1 MAKYRSSLARR
12 LSRKLIL
19 WILVILAALSYFVFH
34 FSNRTTRSFYTDSY
48 FNKMLI
54 DKEYIRRVLSDVF
67 VAVTNNIYYLE
78 HNLDSPD
85 NHKEV
90 MKRIVNNG
98 TRIRS
103 CGISFTKDYYSQK
116 GHQFCPYAWRS
127 SDNLNVI
134 ETVDMGDAD
143 KDYLNTEWFRS
154 VAETDSARWSEPFYA
169 GNDKTKALS
178 AYMAPIHDQTGRV
191 VAVLGADV
199 ALDWL
204 TSKLSK
210 TDSTINANASFTSK
224 LLKEKAQTFIIDHD
238 GKFITHPDA
247 ERILKDYFFS
257 HVEESSNANR
267 ERLAKLREYSNDSY
281 QGFYEK
287 CLFDGQRSFVF
298 YTPIKYTDWTMVT
311 IVPSRSIDT
320 LGILNG
326 IVLLLIVAL
335 IMAVTVAVFYYTMNY
350 VAVQLQQI
358 TKATNDIAKG
368 IYDTSMPEIKH
379 DDEIHRLCNSL
390 EDMQY
395 SLSCYANEKRP
406 TGSRKTKTN

>member
-1 MAKYRSSLARR
+1 MAKYRSTLARR

-19 WILVILAALSYFVFH
+19 WILVILTVLSYFVFH
-34 FSNRTTRSFYTDSY
+34 FTIRTTRSFYTDSY

-54 DKEYIRRVLSDVF
+54 NKEYIRRVLSDVF

-78 HNLDSPD
+78 HNLDNPD
-85 NHKEV
+85 NHKDV

-103 CGISFTKDYYSQK
+103 CGISFIKDYYPQK

-127 SDNLNVI
+127 SGNFNVI
-134 ETVDMGDAD
+134 ETVDKGDAD
-143 KDYLNTEWFRS
+143 QDYLDAEWFRS
-154 VAETDSARWSEPFYA
+154 VAETDSAHWSEPFYA

-178 AYMAPIHDQTGRV
+178 AYMAPVHDQEGRV

-199 ALDWL
+199 SLDWL
-204 TSKLSK
+204 TSKLSN
-210 TDSTINANASFTSK
+210 TDSTINANASFTSR

-238 GKFITHPDA
+238 GKFITHPNA
-247 ERILKDYFFS
+247 ERILKDDFFS
-257 HVEESSNANR
+257 HVKENSNVDGESLAEKR
-267 ERLAKLREYSNDSY
+267 EGTIDSY
-281 QGFYEK
+281 QGHYEK
-287 CLFDGQRSFVF
+287 CLFDGQRSYVF
-298 YTPIKYTDWTMVT
+298 YTPVKYTDWTMVT

-335 IMAVTVAVFYYTMNY
+335 LMAVTVAVFYYTMNY

-358 TKATNDIAKG
+358 TKATNDMAKG

-390 EDMQY
+390 VDMQY
-395 SLSCYANEKRP
+395 SLSCYANEK
-406 TGSRKTKTN
+406 KTDMK